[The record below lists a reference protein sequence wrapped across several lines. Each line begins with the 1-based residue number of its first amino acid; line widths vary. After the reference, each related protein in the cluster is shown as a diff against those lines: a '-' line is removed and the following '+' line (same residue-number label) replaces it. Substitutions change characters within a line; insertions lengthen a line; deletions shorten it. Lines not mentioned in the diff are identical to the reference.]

1 MRQDFYC
8 NNTTRTFVAL
18 VLLEVITRVY
28 LKICSQASLRF
39 IRDVVLSYC
48 YCYHQ
53 EPVISQF
60 EYNKD
65 KDCMSTLL
73 IGAQNGATSF
83 VMSQL
88 QNF

>member
-8 NNTTRTFVAL
+8 NEVSRTFVAL
-18 VLLEVITRVY
+18 VLLDVITRVY
-28 LKICSQASLRF
+28 VCSQASLRF

-60 EYNKD
+60 EHNKD

-73 IGAQNGATSF
+73 IGGQNGARSF
-83 VMSQL
+83 VMPL
-88 QNF
+88 LRIF